1 MQDEKKPEGLSFR
14 SLSHYESNTM
24 KKRLVFILL
33 SIIIACLINIS
44 LADSY
49 QFSDA
54 FIDADTVR
62 AFFNGSG
69 SSTNAEESF
78 KRLYNF
84 LYKDAQDY
92 VLNRN
97 TGKFHYPD
105 CKSVTEQMKESNK
118 VFITCSRDLLLALG
132 YKPCGNCHP

>member
-1 MQDEKKPEGLSFR
+1 MTRGTIPR
-14 SLSHYESNTM
+14 LSHESNTM

-33 SIIIACLINIS
+33 SIFIVCFIS
-44 LADSY
+44 TSVADSY

-54 FIDADTVR
+54 FTDAEIVK
-62 AFFNGSG
+62 AFFDGSG
-69 SSTNAEESF
+69 SSSKAEESF

-105 CKSVTEQMKESNK
+105 CDSVTKQMKETNK
-118 VFITCSRDLLLALG
+118 VFITCSRDMLLALG

>member
-1 MQDEKKPEGLSFR
+1 MIRDRRTSLR
-14 SLSHYESNTM
+14 SLSHHESKTM
-24 KKRLVFILL
+24 KKRLAFILL
-33 SIIIACLINIS
+33 FIIIVGLIS
-44 LADSY
+44 TSFADSY

-54 FIDADTVR
+54 FTDAEIVK

-69 SSTNAEESF
+69 SSLKAEESF